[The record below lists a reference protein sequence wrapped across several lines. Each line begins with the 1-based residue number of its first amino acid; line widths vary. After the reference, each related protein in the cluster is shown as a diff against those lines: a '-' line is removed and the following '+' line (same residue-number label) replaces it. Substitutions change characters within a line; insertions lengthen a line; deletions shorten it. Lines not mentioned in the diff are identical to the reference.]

1 MYIESHYRAIIKTA
15 SWRILATFITGLLVY
30 LFVGRID
37 IAAFVGGAE
46 MITKLVVY
54 YTHERIWNRF
64 NFGKMH
70 VEPFVLWFTG
80 LSGSGKSTLA
90 NKLYSYIKDKGYRI
104 ERLDGDTVR
113 EIFPQTGFSKE
124 ERDSHVK
131 RVGYIA
137 SMLEKNGVIVVSSFI
152 SPYQEARDFVRGLCK
167 NFIEVHVS
175 TSLEECE
182 RRDIKGLYAKAR
194 NGEIKHFTGIS
205 DPYEPPRNPE
215 ISVDTEHKTIEQCF
229 QYIVKELKKK
239 NGITYIG

>member
-1 MYIESHYRAIIKTA
+1 
-15 SWRILATFITGLLVY
+15 
-30 LFVGRID
+30 
-37 IAAFVGGAE
+37 

-54 YTHERIWNRF
+54 YIHERIWNRV
-64 NFGKMH
+64 NFGKKD

-90 NKLYSYIKDKGYRI
+90 NRFYGYIKSKGYRI

-113 EIFPQTGFSKE
+113 EIFPQTGFTKE

-137 SMLEKNGVIVVSSFI
+137 SMLEKNGVIVISSFI
-152 SPYQEARDFVRGLCK
+152 SPYRESRGFVRGLCK

-175 TSLEECE
+175 TSIEECE

-194 NGEIKHFTGIS
+194 SGEIKNFTGLD
-205 DPYEPPRNPE
+205 DPYEVPVTPE
-215 ISVDTEHKTIEQCF
+215 ITVDTENKSLEESF
-229 QYIVKELKKK
+229 QYLLKELKKR
-239 NGITYIG
+239 NSISYIG